1 MMEALVINLD
11 RATERLAFQREQLDR
26 LRISWKRLRAVESN
40 EVDSDLDYWSSWS
53 RPLRKTEMACLR
65 SHQAAWKRC
74 LDQDNMVLILED
86 DVVLH
91 PDTPEF
97 LWTLQQTEDAR
108 IDHVTLETRSRKKV
122 IQKKKHQN
130 LQIHKLI
137 RDRSGAA
144 AYVLKPHGAKKLLD
158 ASQQACALA
167 DALISDNTNLSSWQA
182 VPALAAQMDQFE
194 TDKKDHEVTKQSQ
207 IDQEPRPTNKSVRQI
222 LRRILG
228 EAWRSTL
235 VLRPGYLSVEVPF
248 KNVPNSNTA
257 P

>member
-1 MMEALVINLD
+1 MIEALVINLD
-11 RATERLAFQREQLDR
+11 RAKERLAFQKDQLDK
-26 LRISWKRLRAVESN
+26 LKIPWTRLRAFESS
-40 EVDSDLDYWSSWS
+40 EVDPNLDYWSSWS

-74 LDQDNMVLILED
+74 VDQDNMVLILED
-86 DVVLH
+86 DVILH

-97 LWTLQQTEDAR
+97 LRTLQQNDDAR

-122 IQKKKHQN
+122 IQKKKHPK
-130 LQIHKLI
+130 LQMHKLI

-144 AYVLKPHGAKKLLD
+144 AYLLKPQGAKKLMA

-182 VPALAAQMDQFE
+182 MPALAAQMDQFE
-194 TDKKDHEVTKQSQ
+194 TDKKNHEVTKQSQ
-207 IDQEPRPTNKSVRQI
+207 IDQEPRPTNRSARQI
-222 LRRILG
+222 LRRVLG
-228 EAWRSTL
+228 EAWRSTFF
-235 VLRPGYLSVEVPF
+235 LRPGYLSVEVPF
-248 KNVPNSNTA
+248 KDVPDSNTG